1 MGKIKIKEP
10 ENLLVYEKGYSAG
23 FVKST
28 IEKQSLNGLRIF
40 DHLDPLP
47 DLDFLKDYTFLKH
60 LVVTSIGDH
69 DYLFLKQLPGLIRL
83 GIDIS
88 EGAKKE
94 IDLSHQT
101 NLIELVIAWRKH
113 IKGLEKCQ
121 HLEDLLLI
129 EFKEKDL
136 TAITAL
142 AALKHLSI
150 KTSSIK
156 DMRGIEGCKK
166 LETLS
171 LGNCRSLISL
181 SALSHLHNLRKIR
194 LNSVPKIGDYDMV
207 SDLPMLTE
215 LKIVDCKD
223 IPSISFIRNFP
234 NLKEFILLGNVDVT
248 DGDMT
253 PVKNLDK
260 VFYTNRKNYNISYP
274 PPNLLQP

>member
-60 LVVTSIGDH
+60 LVVTRIGDH

-150 KTSSIK
+150 K
-156 DMRGIEGCKK
+156 
-166 LETLS
+166 
-171 LGNCRSLISL
+171 
-181 SALSHLHNLRKIR
+181 
-194 LNSVPKIGDYDMV
+194 
-207 SDLPMLTE
+207 
-215 LKIVDCKD
+215 
-223 IPSISFIRNFP
+223 
-234 NLKEFILLGNVDVT
+234 
-248 DGDMT
+248 
-253 PVKNLDK
+253 
-260 VFYTNRKNYNISYP
+260 
-274 PPNLLQP
+274 